1 MTRNKI
7 LNGITITAISAIL
20 LAWAPSTAYG
30 GGEFLEG
37 GIFDIKPGS
46 CPNPINL
53 RSNGVVPVAVLG
65 SATLDVNDIVL
76 SPTQET
82 WKPRIEDVGS
92 PFQGKLIDKFSC
104 IEGGPDGFDDLT
116 LKIPVSDLQ
125 TLCVVADGTTVA
137 FGITITLNDG
147 TVFRV
152 FDVVTTLEKN
162 KACV

>member
-30 GGEFLEG
+30 GIFFEP
-37 GIFDIKPGS
+37 GILDIKPGS

-53 RSNGVVPVAVLG
+53 RSNGVVPVAILG

-76 SPTQET
+76 SPNQET

-92 PFQGKLIDKFSC
+92 PFQGEFIDKFSC
-104 IEGGPDGFDDLT
+104 IEGSPDGFDDLT
-116 LKIPVSDLQ
+116 LKIPVSALQ
-125 TLCVVADGTTVA
+125 GLCPFGDGTTVLL
-137 FGITITLNDG
+137 GTTITLEDG
-147 TVFRV
+147 TSGDF
-152 FDVVTTLEKN
+152 FDVITTIQKN